1 MGITLLVCLTNR
13 RPEGVFDACEEEHD
27 EDFED
32 MPASKLADPSAR
44 FPADAADAIKGI
56 VKSKDAK
63 SLCHEKARKRLD
75 LPSVLEALEK
85 LLSSSPPPVEDAPQ
99 LVAPEASTA
108 TPQPT
113 PTLLLREIGKAAVTD
128 PQEEAERRLQHYAA
142 KGFNDFMRILERRY
156 GTAPPEKE
164 FEKVR
169 CISHLART
177 PLSPIVAAPLAA
189 RLLARGQVHAGV
201 AARPAAPATHVA
213 QRGRAPR
220 RAALAPRRP
229 KERRGV
235 QRGAG
240 ANQDWDPEA
249 RSQGA
254 LNMSSLWASCASA
267 PGPLRVVRE

>member
-1 MGITLLVCLTNR
+1 MSDLEDGYTSQEQDDDFLD
-13 RPEGVFDACEEEHD
+13 DAGEWEMEEEHD

-32 MPASKLADPSAR
+32 MPASKLTDPSAR

-85 LLSSSPPPVEDAPQ
+85 LLSSSPAPVEDAPQ
-99 LVAPEASTA
+99 PVAPEPSTA

-142 KGFNDFMRILERRY
+142 KGFNDFMRMLERRY

-177 PLSPIVAAPLAA
+177 HCHPLSPLPWQLDYWREAKGMPASLHDQLHRLRMWRNAAEH
-189 RLLARGQVHAGV
+189 RD
-201 AARPAAPATHVA
+201 A
-213 QRGRAPR
+213 QRWR
-220 RAALAPRRP
+220 REGP
-229 KERRGV
+229 KSDAEFNEVLERIKTGI
-235 QRGAG
+235 QKL
-240 ANQDWDPEA
+240 EA
-249 RSQGA
+249 KG
-254 LNMSSLWASCASA
+254 L
-267 PGPLRVVRE
+267 